1 LGISVDSTFCKKEW
15 ADYIDIENTDLLS
28 DFWPHGQVA
37 KMYDLFIE
45 KAGIS
50 GRANILIDEK
60 GMIQKIWVY
69 EIPQIPD
76 IEEIISTL
84 KK

>member
-1 LGISVDSTFCKKEW
+1 
-15 ADYIDIENTDLLS
+15 
-28 DFWPHGQVA
+28 
-37 KMYDLFIE
+37 MYDLFIE